1 MNIEVKVDTSKFDK
15 MMSDFPTALAR
26 AQKRALMDIGQAVAS
41 RATMAFR
48 NEPMRPSPW
57 APRKKSKRDD
67 GHPLLI
73 KSGSL
78 RQSIGWKLQGN
89 DTVVV
94 GMDKKCA
101 GYRCHKGES
110 STLLQRRG
118 GLRTRISANQR
129 NPRETDRD
137 SLVKIRVIRED
148 SRSEA
153 DQRKSNPRH
162 LCRAP
167 APFGRD
173 AAVRHGSELGERWR
187 LCRAVSAERSNR

>member
-15 MMSDFPTALAR
+15 MMADFPRALAR

-94 GMDKKCA
+94 GTDKKYA
-101 GYRCHKGES
+101 GYHQTGTKHMPARPFMP
-110 STLLQRRG
+110 LD
-118 GLRTRISANQR
+118 R
-129 NPRETDRD
+129 NGDLTPQMQQ
-137 SLVKIRVIRED
+137 KIYKIVEKD
-148 SRSEA
+148 LAE
-153 DQRKSNPRH
+153 
-162 LCRAP
+162 
-167 APFGRD
+167 
-173 AAVRHGSELGERWR
+173 ELAM
-187 LCRAVSAERSNR
+187 L